1 MYKQDCE
8 SRLPMLHL
16 AAHRG
21 WMNTIIDLITKY
33 KCDTNCKDSHERTPL
48 HYAASNNHLEVVKYL
63 INEQHCDPMNRD
75 DKGNTPLHLTCE
87 HGNHKLTEYLISEAH
102 CDPSC
107 EKNNGDTP
115 LHIAC
120 NFTHTDIVQYLLSTG
135 KVDPLA
141 KNKKG
146 KTPMFKVKKV
156 NANALQV
163 SKLSMLDL
171 AVHYG
176 WVDIV
181 IDLIRK
187 YKWDTNCK
195 DSDGCTPLHYAVKK
209 KWLKAV
215 EYLINEQH
223 CDPMTKDN
231 NGDTPLHIA
240 CQYGHDHIVQ
250 YLLFTGKVD
259 PLAKNKNGD
268 IPMSKVNTKWLPM
281 LHLAAVHGWMDVII
295 NLVTKYKC
303 DTNCKDSRGHT
314 PLHYAVSNNHLE
326 VVRYFI
332 NEQHCDPM
340 TRDDKGNTPLHLVC
354 DRNHTHI
361 IQYLLSTGKVNPQ
374 AKNKYGWTPVDF
386 ASMKENSYD
395 LLKLFQSF
403 PQCKRDFPVHT
414 YTKLVLTGYS
424 GAGKTTI
431 SQLIHLLASKA
442 GFFSVLSSGRVTDVE
457 CLTVGIIPLHVES
470 EVKEVGNM
478 VIYDFAGQQEYYSSH
493 AAVLEC
499 IMRNSAAIFVCIVDL
514 SQCIDKISESI
525 HYWISFIE
533 NTCSS
538 AQGSSHV
545 IIVGSHADR
554 VKSSRELKEKSS
566 LVESIAESRVKQLMY
581 RGFVSMDCR
590 LSKTKEA
597 RHFRSLLSTSQQ
609 AILSS
614 QPSMSLYCHVLYAF
628 LRKDSQ
634 TRMLTGCTLQDL
646 DLCSCFRARFLSQH
660 N

>member
-1 MYKQDCE
+1 
-8 SRLPMLHL
+8 MLF
-16 AAHRG
+16 
-21 WMNTIIDLITKY
+21 I
-33 KCDTNCKDSHERTPL
+33 
-48 HYAASNNHLEVVKYL
+48 
-63 INEQHCDPMNRD
+63 D
-75 DKGNTPLHLTCE
+75 DKGTPPLPGDSCE

-340 TRDDKGNTPLHLVC
+340 TRDDKGNTPLHLV
-354 DRNHTHI
+354 
-361 IQYLLSTGKVNPQ
+361 
-374 AKNKYGWTPVDF
+374 W
-386 ASMKENSYD
+386 
-395 LLKLFQSF
+395 
-403 PQCKRDFPVHT
+403 
-414 YTKLVLTGYS
+414 
-424 GAGKTTI
+424 
-431 SQLIHLLASKA
+431 
-442 GFFSVLSSGRVTDVE
+442 
-457 CLTVGIIPLHVES
+457 
-470 EVKEVGNM
+470 
-478 VIYDFAGQQEYYSSH
+478 
-493 AAVLEC
+493 
-499 IMRNSAAIFVCIVDL
+499 
-514 SQCIDKISESI
+514 
-525 HYWISFIE
+525 
-533 NTCSS
+533 
-538 AQGSSHV
+538 
-545 IIVGSHADR
+545 
-554 VKSSRELKEKSS
+554 
-566 LVESIAESRVKQLMY
+566 
-581 RGFVSMDCR
+581 
-590 LSKTKEA
+590 
-597 RHFRSLLSTSQQ
+597 
-609 AILSS
+609 
-614 QPSMSLYCHVLYAF
+614 QP
-628 LRKDSQ
+628 
-634 TRMLTGCTLQDL
+634 
-646 DLCSCFRARFLSQH
+646 
-660 N
+660 